1 MRWECWKITRR
12 KGLALSPAGLRGA
25 GGLLWLL
32 GDGISFSLAWENFK
46 SPA

>member
-1 MRWECWKITRR
+1 MGVLENYWQE
-12 KGLALSPAGLRGA
+12 GAGLQPSRLCGA

-32 GDGISFSLAWENFK
+32 GDWISFSLAWENFK

>member
-1 MRWECWKITRR
+1 MGVLENYLQE
-12 KGLALSPAGLRGA
+12 GAGPHPAGLHGA

-32 GDGISFSLAWENFK
+32 GDWISFSLAWENFK